1 MVRSQLVGGIGAGS
15 ASCGWGGRIG
25 HRGCR
30 AGARTIGS
38 RRRLNSGVPSQ
49 QRNAAPPAGLPR
61 WGMMGAM
68 DIESVR
74 VDRLGPDEWRRFRR
88 IRLLALA
95 EAPYAFG
102 STLASAQARTDREW
116 RELLAARTQFLATA
130 GDHDL
135 GTIGAVSESNA
146 AHLISMWVDP
156 KARGTACSRSPRPL
170 CRRLGNR
177 DRPPRYPSG
186 GLRRQHRRG
195 TPLLPPRFPPHRRS
209 RRYLPR

>member
-1 MVRSQLVGGIGAGS
+1 
-15 ASCGWGGRIG
+15 
-25 HRGCR
+25 
-30 AGARTIGS
+30 
-38 RRRLNSGVPSQ
+38 
-49 QRNAAPPAGLPR
+49 
-61 WGMMGAM
+61 M

-74 VDRLGPDEWRRFRR
+74 VDRLGPDDWRRFRR

-102 STLASAQARTDREW
+102 STLASAQARTDRDW

-156 KARGTACSRSPRPL
+156 EARGTGVADLLVRAVVDWAIATGHRGIHLEVSDGNTTAERLYSRHGFRRTGVAGAISPDDP
-170 CRRLGNR
+170 RLEFEMR
-177 DRPPRYPSG
+177 
-186 GLRRQHRRG
+186 L
-195 TPLLPPRFPPHRRS
+195 T
-209 RRYLPR
+209 LPRNPYRTTA